1 MNTTNESTNYTT
13 INASSVNWS
22 NNQINSS
29 FSSLRVQINDYDTYQ
44 TLPTR
49 LDQLCTQVTQVPIIR
64 IYGSL
69 SVQNSLSNTDSPNK
83 KKRKIDETTS
93 PAVFNVVIHVH
104 NFYPYIY
111 VDCHETDF
119 TKLEN
124 DDFIKLIT
132 DYLETVLEE
141 SLNIENPQR
150 I

>member
-22 NNQINSS
+22 NNQINS

-93 PAVFNVVIHVH
+93 PAVLMLLFMYIISIHISMLTV
-104 NFYPYIY
+104 
-111 VDCHETDF
+111 
-119 TKLEN
+119 TKLILRN
-124 DDFIKLIT
+124 WKMTIL
-132 DYLETVLEE
+132 
-141 SLNIENPQR
+141 SN
-150 I
+150 